1 VIQRQRQPKRPE
13 RHWRSQYR
21 TLVFP
26 AIHRD
31 QKEKKENQQRVK
43 RVRYWIRFSRF
54 CYRRFLD
61 RNEFHSADDGA
72 QGDLQFLHGESH
84 ADAAARTQSERRVR
98 VRVHVVLVFRRP
110 SVRWAQSE
118 SIGHSKQKAKA
129 KELPVGIELF
139 RLVVVFLGIVQRKR
153 GDADEC
159 ALLDGQSVV
168 RNGLV
173 ALAFKSKGITIRN
186 SINRSILSKIIFH
199 FGTFQLRN

>member
-1 VIQRQRQPKRPE
+1 MHPSNEGFDRETWAHCIFLLR
-13 RHWRSQYR
+13 
-21 TLVFP
+21 
-26 AIHRD
+26 
-31 QKEKKENQQRVK
+31 
-43 RVRYWIRFSRF
+43 
-54 CYRRFLD
+54 YRRFLD
-61 RNEFHSADDGA
+61 WNEFHSAEDGA
-72 QGDLQFLHGESH
+72 QGDLQFLHGESR
-84 ADAAARTQSERRVR
+84 ADAVARTQSERRVR
-98 VRVHVVLVFRRP
+98 VRVQVVLVFRRP